1 MGLSVPAPP
10 LKPRDSIGRMSVGYP
25 RSESGYVFASLAVF
39 SGLLVCLGLYP
50 SDRRFLAPFGGAL
63 KDTLGRGPLR

>member
-1 MGLSVPAPP
+1 
-10 LKPRDSIGRMSVGYP
+10 MSVGYP

-50 SDRRFLAPFGGAL
+50 SDRRFLASFADASKGTLRREAL
-63 KDTLGRGPLR
+63 R

>member
-1 MGLSVPAPP
+1 VALGVPAPP

-50 SDRRFLAPFGGAL
+50 SDRRLLASFADASKGTLRREAL
-63 KDTLGRGPLR
+63 G

>member
-1 MGLSVPAPP
+1 
-10 LKPRDSIGRMSVGYP
+10 MSVGYP

-50 SDRRFLAPFGGAL
+50 SDRRLLASFADASKGTLRREAL
-63 KDTLGRGPLR
+63 G